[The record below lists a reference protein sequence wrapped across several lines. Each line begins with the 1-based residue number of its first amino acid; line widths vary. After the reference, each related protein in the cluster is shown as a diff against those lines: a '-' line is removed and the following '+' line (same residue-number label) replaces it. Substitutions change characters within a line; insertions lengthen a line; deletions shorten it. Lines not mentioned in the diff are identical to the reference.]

1 MFVRLTNGM
10 CEWRYLGYFP
20 FFFFISKTFLSH
32 IFVFLSK
39 ISQICSINK
48 FGQTIVNLTIN
59 HIHEENIQFYHFFKL
74 QIVRD
79 LSDQT
84 LQKIKSTYV
93 DLIHIWFI
101 WIDFTYSPH
110 KYTPKIDFFPIFI
123 VIQITMLWEFQYI
136 LYLLFFLEMK
146 ETMS

>member
-1 MFVRLTNGM
+1 MGCVNGDI
-10 CEWRYLGYFP
+10 LDIFL
-20 FFFFISKTFLSH
+20 FFISKTFLSH

-74 QIVRD
+74 QIVKD

-84 LQKIKSTYV
+84 LQKIKATYV
-93 DLIHIWFI
+93 DLIHIWFF

-110 KYTPKIDFFPIFI
+110 KNTPKNDFFSYFHCNTNNYALGISVNI
-123 VIQITMLWEFQYI
+123 ISI
-136 LYLLFFLEMK
+136 FFLEMK

>member
-1 MFVRLTNGM
+1 MEISWIFS
-10 CEWRYLGYFP
+10 
-20 FFFFISKTFLSH
+20 FFFISKTFLSH

-59 HIHEENIQFYHFFKL
+59 HVHEENIQFYHFFKL
-74 QIVRD
+74 QIVKD

-84 LQKIKSTYV
+84 LQKIKATYV
-93 DLIHIWFI
+93 DLIHIWFF

-110 KYTPKIDFFPIFI
+110 KNTPKNDFFSYFHCNTNNYALGISVNI
-123 VIQITMLWEFQYI
+123 ISI
-136 LYLLFFLEMK
+136 FFLEMK